1 MNIQAHIRNNLNIQ
15 HRSEAQKLI
24 DNMKRF
30 YGDKVGIV
38 SLQKWQDLMDD
49 SVFSVDDSLKDDFNK
64 ALRVLVGD
72 YTKNPPVLSW
82 FINKRNRSIENYQNL
97 RNLILVRE
105 NEILLDKAKDLD
117 KRAEKTI
124 KFVDE
129 NINSLDQDAKRLKQ
143 EILNAKNDLSNF
155 TLNHQKTNLLQKK

>member
-49 SVFSVDDSLKDDFNK
+49 SVLSVDDSLKDDFNK
-64 ALRVLVGD
+64 ALRVLVG
-72 YTKNPPVLSW
+72 
-82 FINKRNRSIENYQNL
+82 
-97 RNLILVRE
+97 
-105 NEILLDKAKDLD
+105 
-117 KRAEKTI
+117 
-124 KFVDE
+124 
-129 NINSLDQDAKRLKQ
+129 RL
-143 EILNAKNDLSNF
+143 
-155 TLNHQKTNLLQKK
+155 H